1 MNRLELVNR
10 LISEAG
16 VTDRPLSTTLNQS
29 GDAARYVNWIDDA
42 WLEVQGMRNWPA
54 LWEQATVTVPAGES
68 SASGTLGHE
77 RYVKDSATING
88 GELFYLPWDEFRLEY
103 RSVTEGNPSAWTI
116 RPDRSFAVNAIV
128 TADTPIQVERFK
140 LPGRF
145 SANDNAPALFTE
157 HHMMIVWR
165 ALMLYGGFDEAGVA
179 YKRGK
184 AEYESMKQLAGTSL
198 PNLRLSEPLL

>member
-16 VTDRPLSTTLNQS
+16 VTDRPLATTLGQT

-42 WLEVQGMRNWPA
+42 WLEVQGQKNWPA
-54 LWEQATVTVPAGES
+54 LWEQATVTVLAGAS
-68 SASGTLGHE
+68 SAAGTLSHE
-77 RYVKDSATING
+77 RYVKDSATLNG

-103 RSVTEGNPSAWTI
+103 RSVTAGNPSAWTI

-128 TADTPIQVERFK
+128 EADAAIQVERFK

-145 SANDNAPALFTE
+145 AANDSAPALFSE

-184 AEYESMKQLAGTSL
+184 AEYDVLKALAGTSL
-198 PNLRLSEPLL
+198 PSLRMTEPLL